1 MVVPVRR
8 YLWITIIYNLT
19 YTTALYALLLFYMG
33 THDLLAPFKPMLKF
47 TVVKLVVFLTF
58 WQVCSDRLKLVHAK
72 KRREIA

>member
-1 MVVPVRR
+1 MLRR

-58 WQVCSDRLKLVHAK
+58 WQARFLA
-72 KRREIA
+72 

>member
-1 MVVPVRR
+1 MTRDSCVRVCR

-58 WQVCSDRLKLVHAK
+58 WQARTRCPALHASLP
-72 KRREIA
+72 